1 MCGITGIW
9 CFNEVGRFQM
19 TNLEKST
26 RSLEHRGPDDHG
38 TWNDHLVGLGHRRL
52 SIIDTS
58 DLGHQ
63 PMQIL
68 DGRYIM
74 VFNGEIFNYQ
84 QLRKELE
91 SKGVRFESETDT
103 EVIMHLYAQE
113 GKACLSRLNGFF
125 ALAIYDTQKKTCL
138 IARDRIGIKPLLYY
152 QDEFKVLFASEMQAI
167 LAYGMDQKVDKDALH
182 YYLQLNYTPAPL
194 TMVEGVKKLMP
205 GECIEII
212 DQEIRLSRYYHVD
225 ETRSPLTELSY
236 EQAIKELKSRLDASV
251 QKRMMADVPLGA
263 FLSGGIDSSV
273 ISSLAA
279 RHTDHL
285 STFSIG
291 FEGNKF
297 FDETQYAEAVAKKIG
312 SNHTTFRLSN
322 DEIFSNLDDFVRHI
336 DEPFADSS
344 SLPVYILS
352 KKTRR
357 HVTVALSGDGADEIF
372 SGYNKHAAWYEME
385 NGGLKSLMIKL
396 MLPMASRMPKSRS
409 GFLANKMRQVMRY
422 EEAKKLSPKDRYWFL
437 ASLGSA
443 EQSNNLVRE
452 PSLDSEYFERWMTG
466 MNEYK
471 DINDLMKMDAAF
483 VLPNDM
489 LKKVDMMS
497 MAAGLEVRV
506 PFLDHEL
513 VEFVQRLPFE
523 YKINGKMRKRIL
535 QDTYRDILPPELY
548 RRPKKGFEMPLLD
561 WLKSSLRGEL
571 DQYLFDQERI
581 EDGGVFNWNQ
591 IKNLRE
597 KLHSSN
603 PEDSHAHVWALY
615 VFQKWHS
622 RHF

>member
-1 MCGITGIW
+1 MCGISGIW

-63 PMQIL
+63 PMEIL
-68 DGRYIM
+68 DGRYVM
-74 VFNGEIFNYQ
+74 VFNGEIFNYL
-84 QLRKELE
+84 QLRKELQD
-91 SKGVRFESETDT
+91 KGVNFQSETDS
-103 EVIMHLYAQE
+103 EVIMHLYARE
-113 GKACLSRLNGFF
+113 GKACLARLNGFF
-125 ALAIYDTQKKTCL
+125 ALAIYDTQAKTCL
-138 IARDRIGIKPLLYY
+138 IARDRLGIKPLLYF
-152 QDEFKVLFASEMQAI
+152 QDEFKLLFASEMQAI
-167 LAYGMDQKVDKDALH
+167 LAFGLEQKIDRAALN

-194 TMVEGVKKLMP
+194 TMVSGVKKLMP
-205 GECIEII
+205 GEYIEIVGR
-212 DQEIRLSRYYHVD
+212 EVTFNRYYDVL
-225 ETRSPLTELSY
+225 EPKQAVSNLSY
-236 EQAIKELKSRLDASV
+236 DQAKKELRVHMEASV
-251 QKRMMADVPLGA
+251 QKRMVADVPLGA

-279 RHTDHL
+279 QNTDQL

-297 FDETQYAEAVAKKIG
+297 FDETRYAESVARKIG
-312 SNHTTFRLSN
+312 SAHTTFRLSN
-322 DEIFSNLDDFVRHI
+322 EEIFSHLDEFVERI

-344 SLPVYILS
+344 ALPVYILS
-352 KKTRR
+352 KRTRQ

-372 SGYNKHAAWYEME
+372 SGYNKHAAWFEME
-385 NGGLKSLMIKL
+385 NGGLTSIIAKMMRPIAGK
-396 MLPMASRMPKSRS
+396 MPKSRS
-409 GFLANKMRQVMRY
+409 GFLSNKMRQIMRFEY
-422 EEAKKLSPKDRYWFL
+422 ARKLSPKERYWFL
-437 ASLGSA
+437 ASLASHEHA
-443 EQSNNLVRE
+443 QLLMKE
-452 PSLDSEYFERWMTG
+452 PINDYDNPWMDVLDNYR
-466 MNEYK
+466 
-471 DINDLMKMDAAF
+471 DINDLLRMDTAF

-513 VEFVQRLPFE
+513 VEFVDSLPAE

-535 QDTYRDILPPELY
+535 QDTFRDLLPPELY

-561 WLKSSLRGEL
+561 WLKTSLKGEL
-571 DQYLFDQERI
+571 DQYLFDKERI
-581 EDGGVFNWNQ
+581 DEEGIFNWPAVESL
-591 IKNLRE
+591 KW
-597 KLHSSN
+597 KLHSNN

-615 VFQKWHS
+615 VFQKWYS
-622 RHF
+622 RYF